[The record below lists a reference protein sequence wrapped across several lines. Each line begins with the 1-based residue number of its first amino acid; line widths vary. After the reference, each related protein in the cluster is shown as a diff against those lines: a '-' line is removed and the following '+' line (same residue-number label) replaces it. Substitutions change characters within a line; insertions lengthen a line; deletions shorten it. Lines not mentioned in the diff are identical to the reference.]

1 MKTLLLSAGP
11 RCQGLP
17 FRTTVMARPV
27 PPVRTSLRMLTL
39 AIMISASTVTLAA
52 SGQPVDGAPAGHRSD
67 TGEPSVPAPS
77 ARGTRPAALAG
88 RESLPVWEV
97 GVGASALT
105 LPDYRGADTRQRYLI
120 PFPVLVYRAP
130 HLKVDRGGIR
140 ADLWDDERYELDLS
154 VNVAPPVKRHATGIR
169 AGMPG
174 RKALLE
180 LGPRLQRL
188 MWTGDEGRQRLKLHL
203 PLRYAM
209 PLGKLDNAGLVFHPK
224 LVLDIDHV
232 GGWRGWRLSL
242 AAGPIFAN
250 RAHHR
255 YYYEVDPVHA
265 RPGRPA
271 WSARGGYGGMQYT
284 ASFNKRFPDYWV
296 AGFVRLDQVQ
306 GAAFASSPLVR
317 QRSQLSAGLVFG
329 WLFAR
334 SAERVAQR
342 D

>member
-1 MKTLLLSAGP
+1 MKSFLVSGPSVSLVNDGHCFGWRSRGALPRGQALPGCRALLLSALMGMT
-11 RCQGLP
+11 GV
-17 FRTTVMARPV
+17 F
-27 PPVRTSLRMLTL
+27 
-39 AIMISASTVTLAA
+39 SAAA
-52 SGQPVDGAPAGHRSD
+52 WAGS
-67 TGEPSVPAPS
+67 
-77 ARGTRPAALAG
+77 AALPTERQA
-88 RESLPVWEV
+88 LPVWELGV
-97 GVGASALT
+97 GVSALT
-105 LPDYRGADTRQRYLI
+105 LADYRGADSRRRYVL

-140 ADLWDDERYELDLS
+140 ADLWDDDRFELDLS
-154 VNVAPPVKRHATGIR
+154 VNVTPPVKRHATGIR

-180 LGPRLQRL
+180 LGPRLQGL
-188 MWTGDEGRQRLKLHL
+188 MWTGDQGRQRLKLHL
-203 PLRYAM
+203 PVRYAM
-209 PLGKLDNAGLVFHPK
+209 PLGKLENAGLVFHPK
-224 LVLDIDHV
+224 LVLDVDHV
-232 GGWRGWRLSL
+232 GGWRGWQFSL

-255 YYYEVDPVHA
+255 YYYEVDPAYA

-271 WSARGGYGGMQYT
+271 WAARGGYGGMQYT

-306 GAAFASSPLVR
+306 GATFASSPLVR
-317 QRSQLSAGLVFG
+317 QRRQVSAGLVFG

-334 SAERVAQR
+334 SAERVYQR

>member
-1 MKTLLLSAGP
+1 MGMTGVFSA
-11 RCQGLP
+11 
-17 FRTTVMARPV
+17 
-27 PPVRTSLRMLTL
+27 
-39 AIMISASTVTLAA
+39 AA
-52 SGQPVDGAPAGHRSD
+52 WAGS
-67 TGEPSVPAPS
+67 
-77 ARGTRPAALAG
+77 AALPTERQA
-88 RESLPVWEV
+88 LPVWELGV
-97 GVGASALT
+97 GVSALT
-105 LPDYRGADTRQRYLI
+105 LADYRGADSRRRYVL

-140 ADLWDDERYELDLS
+140 ADLWDDDRFELDLS
-154 VNVAPPVKRHATGIR
+154 VNVTPPVKRHATGIR

-180 LGPRLQRL
+180 LGPRLQGL
-188 MWTGDEGRQRLKLHL
+188 MWTGDQGRQRLKLHL
-203 PLRYAM
+203 PVRYAM
-209 PLGKLDNAGLVFHPK
+209 PLGKLENAGLVFHPK
-224 LVLDIDHV
+224 LVLDVDHV
-232 GGWRGWRLSL
+232 GGWRGWQFSL

-255 YYYEVDPVHA
+255 YYYEVDPAYA

-271 WSARGGYGGMQYT
+271 WAARGGYGGMQYT

-306 GAAFASSPLVR
+306 GATFASSPLVR
-317 QRSQLSAGLVFG
+317 QRRQVSAGLVFG

-334 SAERVAQR
+334 SAERVYQR

>member
-1 MKTLLLSAGP
+1 MQDISLLSAGAWP
-11 RCQGLP
+11 LRLAGADAGPHDRSGRRGIGCV
-17 FRTTVMARPV
+17 FRT
-27 PPVRTSLRMLTL
+27 VRWR
-39 AIMISASTVTLAA
+39 I
-52 SGQPVDGAPAGHRSD
+52 DGASVRHDCPVCIGQAAGSD
-67 TGEPSVPAPS
+67 R
-77 ARGTRPAALAG
+77 ARRHAG
-88 RESLPVWEV
+88 RRYSLPVWELGV
-97 GVGASALT
+97 GVSGLT
-105 LPDYRGADTRQRYLI
+105 LPDYRGADTRQRYLL

-154 VNVAPPVKRHATGIR
+154 VNVAPPVKRHASGIR

-188 MWTGDEGRQRLKLHL
+188 MWTGDGGRQRLKLHL

-232 GGWRGWRLSL
+232 GGWRGWQLSL

-271 WSARGGYGGMQYT
+271 WAARGGYGGMQYT
-284 ASFNKRFPDYWV
+284 ATFNKRFPDYWV

-317 QRSQLSAGLVFG
+317 QRSQVSAGLVFG

-334 SAERVAQR
+334 SAERVIQR